1 MFKVCRNCD
10 GWIHLPD
17 VGHTFLSVIPSVH
30 FKHGNCFLFDAGGRG
45 ERGDRGQRGILN
57 SIPLC
62 PWSWL
67 SFPLCTGSAHVWGPR
82 PLWSLR
88 NQSRRISLTPPHFYS
103 LVMLTCQNTLI
114 SRVYFPLE
122 TWNVIFDLNVF
133 PLLSTL
139 PGSWRTLTYIIIITM
154 IRTAKMY

>member
-1 MFKVCRNCD
+1 MAGFTYQTWAILFSLLSRLSTSNMVMVSYLVQGGGAR
-10 GWIHLPD
+10 
-17 VGHTFLSVIPSVH
+17 VGP
-30 FKHGNCFLFDAGGRG
+30 G
-45 ERGDRGQRGILN
+45 GQREILN

-82 PLWSLR
+82 PLRSLR
-88 NQSRRISLTPPHFYS
+88 NQSQDFSNSSSLLKP
-103 LVMLTCQNTLI
+103 CQNTLI

-133 PLLSTL
+133 PTLSTL

-154 IRTAKMY
+154 VRTAKMY